1 MSATAAVGLATGPAT
16 AQSWTTREP
25 ATTEEAAAAEE
36 EAGGAAAVVAAAAG
50 VEVGTGHT
58 APVVV
63 APDQGRRAAAA
74 AGLAP
79 LRHGTVE

>member
-25 ATTEEAAAAEE
+25 ATTEEAAAEE

-63 APDQGRRAAAA
+63 VPDQGRRAAAA

-79 LRHGTVE
+79 LRHATAE